1 MCLFVFDSS
10 SKENNDNIPAA
21 GTAALLKFESL
32 SLLENYITSVYYANY
47 PMTLQFQIHSG
58 KLYCRCKK
66 EDLELY
72 EKTMKRKYH
81 DNSGPNRQIQNKNS
95 LNILSRKLVIKKKY
109 PKPQK
114 EYEYKKNKQKPGAK
128 REYEKKIKE
137 NPEL

>member
-1 MCLFVFDSS
+1 MCLFVFDSR

-47 PMTLQFQIHSG
+47 PMTVISNSIHSG

-81 DNSGPNRQIQNKNS
+81 DNSGPNRQIQ
-95 LNILSRKLVIKKKY
+95 
-109 PKPQK
+109 
-114 EYEYKKNKQKPGAK
+114 
-128 REYEKKIKE
+128 KKIH
-137 NPEL
+137 